1 MQAILTIIGVLI
13 LVPFAWI
20 ALYIL
25 VFTVSLA
32 WHNGIQKTEA
42 EENKKLKH
50 LATEMGRKVEQLSG
64 EIKSF
69 LEGVNNQEHPPRVH

>member
-1 MQAILTIIGVLI
+1 MQTIFTVIGFLLLI
-13 LVPFAWI
+13 PFAWI
-20 ALYIL
+20 ALYIV
-25 VFTVSLA
+25 VFTVSVA
-32 WHNGIQKTEA
+32 WHQGIQKTEA
-42 EENKKLKH
+42 KENKRLKD

>member
-1 MQAILTIIGVLI
+1 MEFILSVIGVLI
-13 LVPFAWI
+13 LAPFAWI

-32 WHNGIQKTEA
+32 WHQGIQKTEA
-42 EENKKLKH
+42 KENKRLKD